1 MNLFIVITAEMT
13 FKMQIL
19 EILQNNFEISL
30 SMEFYISMS
39 LCVVLK
45 L

>member
-1 MNLFIVITAEMT
+1 MNLFIVITAEMI

-19 EILQNNFEISL
+19 EILQNIFKISL
-30 SMEFYISMS
+30 SMAFYISVS

>member
-1 MNLFIVITAEMT
+1 MK
-13 FKMQIL
+13 FKMKIL
-19 EILQNNFEISL
+19 EMLQNIFKISL
-30 SMEFYISMS
+30 SVTLYISMS